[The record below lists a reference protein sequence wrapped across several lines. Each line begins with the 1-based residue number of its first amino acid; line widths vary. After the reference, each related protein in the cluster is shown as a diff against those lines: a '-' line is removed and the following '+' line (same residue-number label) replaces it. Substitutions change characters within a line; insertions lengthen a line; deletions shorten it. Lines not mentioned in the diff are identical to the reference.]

1 MEQNYQRNSRKRLNS
16 LILLVAFT
24 AIMLIVS
31 TYAWFTAQQ
40 NVSIT
45 NLTGIVNVVDGLLIS
60 LDAENW
66 SDTLDLSV
74 LDIVTDAYGSNTN
87 FKPTELLPVSTTGVA
102 GVDATELKMYRGTNS
117 NKIELNNIVETTAA
131 DTTAEDNPDT
141 YPGYFA
147 FDVFLQNSNKDGEGT
162 PTEVLQLNSDSTL
175 NLLEV
180 GGNPAS
186 GLQNT
191 VRVGFALYSGVAE
204 ITDSA
209 AQIISKTNAGTSYI
223 SDVSIWEPNAD
234 AHIENIV
241 KNNNKLILDDDVATD
256 WSTIQKGVY
265 DTFTTTL
272 AVPTY
277 GLDAKAVSSTITNIY
292 DWKATPTASE
302 DAGKVKMQYTVQTPS
317 TGLAD
322 PYDLKSTRDGTT
334 DFEIPAN
341 KVVKLRIYIWL
352 EGQDVD
358 CTNYASHGGGI
369 DVDIGFIKGET
380 TVGNPAEE
388 P

>member
-1 MEQNYQRNSRKRLNS
+1 MGKKKTKNKRNSELRVIFFVI
-16 LILLVAFT
+16 LIAAALF
-24 AIMLIVS
+24 IIS

-74 LDIVTDAYGSNTN
+74 LDIVDDAYGSNTN

-102 GVDATELKMYRGTNS
+102 GASATELKMYRGTNS
-117 NKIELNNIVETTAA
+117 NKIELNDIVETTAA

-147 FDVFLQNSNKDGEGT
+147 FDVFLQNSNKDSEGT

-175 NLLEV
+175 NLLAD

-191 VRVGFALYSGVAE
+191 VRVGFALFSGTAE

-256 WSTIQKGVY
+256 WSTIQKGEY
-265 DTFTTTL
+265 DTFTTTK
-272 AVPTY
+272 
-277 GLDAKAVSSTITNIY
+277 AK
-292 DWKATPTASE
+292 
-302 DAGKVKMQYTVQTPS
+302 
-317 TGLAD
+317 
-322 PYDLKSTRDGTT
+322 
-334 DFEIPAN
+334 
-341 KVVKLRIYIWL
+341 
-352 EGQDVD
+352 
-358 CTNYASHGGGI
+358 C
-369 DVDIGFIKGET
+369 
-380 TVGNPAEE
+380 
-388 P
+388 